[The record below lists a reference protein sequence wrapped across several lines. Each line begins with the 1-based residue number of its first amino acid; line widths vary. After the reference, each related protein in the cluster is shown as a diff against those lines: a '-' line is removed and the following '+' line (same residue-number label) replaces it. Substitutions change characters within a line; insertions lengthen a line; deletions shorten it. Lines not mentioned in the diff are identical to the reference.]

1 MCLHPRS
8 VDPVPEETARVAR
21 AAFPKGTVY
30 MTMRDELG
38 AIFEDEDFAH
48 LFPRRGQPAMA
59 PWRLALVTIM
69 QFAEGLSD
77 RQAADAVRA
86 RIDWKY
92 ALSLK
97 LDDPGFDASVL
108 SEFRSRLLEGGSER
122 LLFEHLLDR
131 FREMGLV
138 KARGKQRTDS
148 TRILAVVRGLNRLEL
163 VGETMRHAL
172 DVLSAVAPEWLKE
185 RVRPE
190 WTQRYVCR
198 LDDEKLPKSKEAR
211 LQEGERI
218 GADGHEL
225 LDDLLSEDAPRWLRE
240 VPAVETLRRVWVQNF
255 FHDQKGNVRWRT
267 AEEGIP
273 PSRDFLGSPIDLD
286 CRYAR
291 KFTTSWVGYR
301 VHITETCEED
311 LPNIITDVQSTPAT
325 VADGDATPLI
335 HETLKDRGL
344 LPETQFVDTGYLDAE
359 LLAESKKN
367 YGVDLFGPTRPDYK
381 WQARE
386 KTGFEAAAFTVDWE
400 NEVATCPEGKK
411 SLSWSPAIDRQ
422 NNQVVKIKFSSKDC
436 MPCPSRDLCI
446 RSVKRYKRRTV
457 TVRIKEHH
465 EALKMAREREGTDDF
480 LALYAKRAGIEGTI
494 SRSVRACGIRRSRYV
509 GLTKTHLQHLL
520 TAVSINFLRVGAWLM
535 GVPKATTRRSPFARL
550 MAQPAAA

>member
-1 MCLHPRS
+1 VFSGSTLWPPDVSSALPYEAISSRHRRS
-8 VDPVPEETARVAR
+8 LLAIEASEGTGRTIPIEPSK
-21 AAFPKGTVY
+21 AAEIREPY
-30 MTMRDELG
+30 
-38 AIFEDEDFAH
+38 
-48 LFPRRGQPAMA
+48 PA
-59 PWRLALVTIM
+59 PWAAHRLYPWACYRV
-69 QFAEGLSD
+69 G
-77 RQAADAVRA
+77 
-86 RIDWKY
+86 KY

-108 SEFRSRLLEGGSER
+108 SEFRGRLLEGGSER

-172 DVLSAVAPEWLKE
+172 DVLSAVAPEWLQE
-185 RVRPE
+185 HVRPE

-225 LDDLLSEDAPRWLRE
+225 LDGLLSEDAPRWLRE
-240 VPAVETLRRVWVQNF
+240 VPAVETLQRVWVQNF
-255 FHDQKGNVRWRT
+255 VHDQKGNVRWRT

-325 VADGDATPLI
+325 VANGDATPLI

-367 YGVDLFGPTRPDYK
+367 YGGRSLRPY
-381 WQARE
+381 QAGLQVASSRE
-386 KTGFEAAAFTVDWE
+386 
-400 NEVATCPEGKK
+400 
-411 SLSWSPAIDRQ
+411 DR
-422 NNQVVKIKFSSKDC
+422 
-436 MPCPSRDLCI
+436 L
-446 RSVKRYKRRTV
+446 
-457 TVRIKEHH
+457 
-465 EALKMAREREGTDDF
+465 
-480 LALYAKRAGIEGTI
+480 
-494 SRSVRACGIRRSRYV
+494 
-509 GLTKTHLQHLL
+509 
-520 TAVSINFLRVGAWLM
+520 
-535 GVPKATTRRSPFARL
+535 
-550 MAQPAAA
+550 